1 MLRDGE
7 RGAMRWTNLNEG
19 RALYFGPGRSQACQ
33 FTHAEENGSFVLQSL
48 GVSRAETQEALRQ
61 KRPAVTDTYVSVY
74 MEQRREHIEQVA
86 ALLTNGQP
94 SVPQSSPKGG

>member
-1 MLRDGE
+1 MDE
-7 RGAMRWTNLNEG
+7 PKRGASIVF
-19 RALYFGPGRSQACQ
+19 RAGQSQACQ
-33 FTHAEENGSFVLQSL
+33 FTHSEKNGSFVLESL

-61 KRPAVTDTYVSVY
+61 RRPAVTDTYVSVY

-94 SVPQSSPKGG
+94 SVPQSSPKVG